1 MTAAPRWRGASRP
14 RLRRRY
20 LLRAVM
26 LLLILWFSG
35 LIWFAQEI
43 PSDIADSES
52 ETDAIVVLTGG
63 TLRVERGLAL
73 LAEGKAKKLFISG
86 VYRSTDVAALLHLCA
101 ASPENVDRIDLGRE
115 ADNTEGNAVETAHW
129 MRQEGFH
136 SLRLVT
142 GSYHMPRSLLEFSR
156 AMPEMSIIANPV
168 FPENVKQERW
178 WAWPGTAM
186 LILAEYDKYL
196 LALARPL
203 VHREADAGA

>member
-1 MTAAPRWRGASRP
+1 MTAAPRVRGVSRSQ
-14 RLRRRY
+14 LRRRY
-20 LLRAVM
+20 LLRAIL

-35 LIWFAQEI
+35 LIWFGQEI
-43 PSDIADSES
+43 PNEIGDRES

-86 VYRSTDVAALLHLCA
+86 VYHSTDVAALLHLSRH
-101 ASPENVDRIDLGRE
+101 SPENVDRIALGRE
-115 ADNTEGNAVETAHW
+115 ADNTEGNAAETARW

-156 AMPEMSIIANPV
+156 AMPEMRIVANPV

-186 LILAEYDKYL
+186 LIVAEYNKYL
-196 LALARPL
+196 LALARRL
-203 VHREADAGA
+203 ARRDADAGA

>member
-1 MTAAPRWRGASRP
+1 MSRP
-14 RLRRRY
+14 RLQRRY
-20 LLRAVM
+20 LLRAIL
-26 LLLILWFSG
+26 LLLILWFAG
-35 LIWFAQEI
+35 LIWFGQEI
-43 PSDIADSES
+43 PSGIGDSES

-86 VYRSTDVAALLHLCA
+86 VYHSTDVAALLHLSRQ
-101 ASPENVDRIDLGRE
+101 SPENVDRIELGRE
-115 ADNTEGNAVETAHW
+115 ADNTEGNAAETARW
-129 MRQEGFH
+129 MRMEGFH

-156 AMPEMSIIANPV
+156 AMPDMRIIANPV

-186 LILAEYDKYL
+186 LILAEYNKYL
-196 LALARPL
+196 LALARAVVPW
-203 VHREADAGA
+203 HAESGA